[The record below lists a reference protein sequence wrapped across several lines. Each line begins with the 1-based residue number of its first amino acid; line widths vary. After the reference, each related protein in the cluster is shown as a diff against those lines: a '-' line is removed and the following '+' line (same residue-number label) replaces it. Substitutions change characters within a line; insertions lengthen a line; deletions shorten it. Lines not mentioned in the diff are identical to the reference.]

1 MPIYNF
7 RNNETDEFFT
17 EFFTISGKEQY
28 LADNPHIT
36 QVPSAPLIVS
46 GVGTTGGRLDGD
58 YRDLIKQI
66 KKNNAGSNIEV
77 P

>member
-1 MPIYNF
+1 MPNYTF
-7 RNNETDEFFT
+7 RNNETNETFD
-17 EFFTISGKEQY
+17 EFFTISGREKF

-46 GVGTTGGRLDGD
+46 GVDNSNRLDGD
-58 YRDLIKQI
+58 YRDLIKQV
-66 KKNNAGSNIEV
+66 KKNNYGSTIEV